1 MQSVPQLHKTP
12 EEWIAHVFSA
22 RVSERGGMVR
32 RKIRD
37 VEREIGRERLE
48 LEVRRRGWHMI
59 ETNRDI
65 IILCDTSPFRIIC

>member
-1 MQSVPQLHKTP
+1 M
-12 EEWIAHVFSA
+12 FSA